1 MGKNR
6 VAGRRAE
13 PHCGVAGS
21 ARVGVLAVAA
31 VFSAF
36 LAAGC
41 AQNEL
46 GRYSGYWQPSWVVKN
61 PTRVRN
67 PIVKTDAYWIQKDV
81 VPEEQFPGPT
91 PDDLKASTSDYILGP
106 GDLVDITVFELMAPG
121 QPYVTRERISQSGQ
135 VTFPYLG
142 VVKAAGLA
150 TRGLEE
156 KLADMLEPDYIRNP
170 QVTVF
175 VVEYRNLN
183 VSVLTGVFR
192 PGLYP
197 MSKQDMTLLELVAM
211 AGGVIQLV
219 EDYGYVIRKYSPDE
233 ADLLML
239 ESGLVP
245 KEGAAPASKGVA
257 PAEKGAAPAE
267 KDAVPAEKGAAP
279 AEKIAAPAEKGAAPA
294 EKSAAP
300 AVEKQPAGKTP
311 SEGAPAAPEKAA
323 PAPTEKAAPEA
334 APKPPGKAAPEK
346 GVAPEA
352 APAAPEKEKAGTAAP
367 VQKASPEA
375 DREARDILEKMAEG
389 QMPPVSKIEAAEA
402 AAEKAPAA
410 TKAAATKS
418 AATEA
423 KAPAAGAKVEPTQVA
438 AAPAKDEKDGHW
450 VWSDGK
456 WIELKPP
463 EVVPA
468 PAVAATA
475 VQPPE
480 AVKPPEATA
489 VAKAGEEAASPEASR
504 LKLEE
509 KLRRLGIV
517 QGSGQLRRIIR
528 FDVTAL
534 QAGDPTQNVVLRD
547 GDVVT
552 IPSPPV
558 GDFYMAG
565 EVARPGVYSLTGRK
579 ITLLQAVSAAGGTTA
594 VAVPWR
600 TEVVR
605 RISEGEE
612 EIIYVDLNKIA
623 RGEVPDFYLHP
634 EDLVRI
640 GTDQGAIFNAVL
652 RNAFRATY
660 GLGAVYD
667 TNFAD
672 FYPWAA
678 ATHAIF

>member
-1 MGKNR
+1 VWKNR
-6 VAGRRAE
+6 VAGHRAE
-13 PHCGVAGS
+13 PHRGVAGS
-21 ARVGVLAVAA
+21 TRVGVLAVAA
-31 VFSAF
+31 VF
-36 LAAGC
+36 LATGC

-46 GRYSGYWQPSWVVKN
+46 GRYSGYWQPSWVIKN

-91 PDDLKASTSDYILGP
+91 PDDLKASTADYILGP

-175 VVEYRNLN
+175 VVEYRNLA
-183 VSVLTGVFR
+183 VSVLNGVYR

-211 AGGVIQLV
+211 AGSVIQLV

-245 KEGAAPASKGVA
+245 KEGAAPA
-257 PAEKGAAPAE
+257 EKG
-267 KDAVPAEKGAAP
+267 
-279 AEKIAAPAEKGAAPA
+279 AAPAEKGAAPA
-294 EKSAAP
+294 EKGAAP

-311 SEGAPAAPEKAA
+311 SEGAPAVPEKAA
-323 PAPTEKAAPEA
+323 PVPTEKAAPEV
-334 APKPPGKAAPEK
+334 APKPPEKAAPEK
-346 GVAPEA
+346 SVAPVA
-352 APAAPEKEKAGTAAP
+352 APAAPEKEKAGAAAP
-367 VQKASPEA
+367 VPKASPEA
-375 DREARDILEKMAEG
+375 DREAREILEKMAEG

-418 AATEA
+418 AVTEA
-423 KAPAAGAKVEPTQVA
+423 KAPAAGAKAPSTGSGRVEPTQVA
-438 AAPAKDEKDGHW
+438 AAPAKDEKEGHW

-456 WIELKPP
+456 WVELKPP
-463 EVVPA
+463 EVVLA
-468 PAVAATA
+468 PAAAATA
-475 VQPPE
+475 AKPPE
-480 AVKPPEATA
+480 AVKSPEATA
-489 VAKAGEEAASPEASR
+489 VAKTGEEAASPEAAR

-509 KLRRLGIV
+509 KLRRWGIV

-534 QAGDPTQNVVLRD
+534 QAGDPTQNVVLQD

-579 ITLLQAVSAAGGTTA
+579 ITLLQAVAAAGGTTA

-672 FYPWAA
+672 FYPWTAA
-678 ATHAIF
+678 AHALF

>member
-1 MGKNR
+1 MG
-6 VAGRRAE
+6 GI
-13 PHCGVAGS
+13 
-21 ARVGVLAVAA
+21 ARVGVLAAAA
-31 VFSAF
+31 VF
-36 LAAGC
+36 LATGC
-41 AQNEL
+41 SQNEL
-46 GRYSGYWQPSWVVKN
+46 GRYSGYWRPSWVVKDI
-61 PTRVRN
+61 TRVRN
-67 PIVKTDAYWIQKDV
+67 PIVKTEAYWIQKDV

-91 PDDLKASTSDYILGP
+91 PDDLKASTADYILGP
-106 GDLVDITVFELMAPG
+106 GDLVDLTVFELMAPG

-142 VVKAAGLA
+142 AVKAAGLS

-156 KLADMLEPDYIRNP
+156 KLADMLEPDYIQNP
-170 QVTVF
+170 QVSVF

-183 VSVLTGVFR
+183 VSVLNGVYR

-211 AGGVIQLV
+211 AGSILQLT
-219 EDYGYVIRKYSPDE
+219 EDCGYVIRKYSPDE

-239 ESGLVP
+239 EPGLVP
-245 KEGAAPASKGVA
+245 EEG
-257 PAEKGAAPAE
+257 
-267 KDAVPAEKGAAP
+267 
-279 AEKIAAPAEKGAAPA
+279 AAPAEKGAALA
-294 EKSAAP
+294 EKGAAP
-300 AVEKQPAGKTP
+300 AVEEPSAAKTP
-311 SEGAPAAPEKAA
+311 SEGAPA
-323 PAPTEKAAPEA
+323 EKAAPEA
-334 APKPPGKAAPEK
+334 APKPPEKAAPAPAEKAAPEAAPK
-346 GVAPEA
+346 PPEKAAPAPAEKAAPEA
-352 APAAPEKEKAGTAAP
+352 VPAAPEKEKAGAAAP
-367 VQKASPEA
+367 KASPEA
-375 DREARDILEKMAEG
+375 DREAREILEKMAEG
-389 QMPPVSKIEAAEA
+389 QMPAVSKIEAAEA

-410 TKAAATKS
+410 TKAAVP
-418 AATEA
+418 EA
-423 KAPAAGAKVEPTQVA
+423 KAPAAGAKAPSTGSGRVEPAQVATGDSTGRVA
-438 AAPAKDEKDGHW
+438 AAPAKDEKEGHW
-450 VWSDGK
+450 VWSDGR
-456 WIELKPP
+456 WIELKAP

-468 PAVAATA
+468 PAATA
-475 VQPPE
+475 TAAKPPE
-480 AVKPPEATA
+480 AVKPPETAKPPEAAA
-489 VAKAGEEAASPEASR
+489 VAKAGEEAASPEAAR
-504 LKLEE
+504 LKLEA

-552 IPSPPV
+552 IPSPPA

-579 ITLLQAVSAAGGTTA
+579 ITLLQAVTAAGGTTA

-605 RISEGEE
+605 RIAEGEE

-623 RGEVPDFYLHP
+623 RGEAPDFYLHP

-672 FYPWAA
+672 FYPWSAVR
-678 ATHAIF
+678 HAIF